1 MRKTTVADPTLVDP
15 KESGTHTRFPLF
27 HFLRNM
33 QIISWQREWENQR
46 QREKE
51 KPLSGG
57 FKQHLQIISRG

>member
-1 MRKTTVADPTLVDP
+1 
-15 KESGTHTRFPLF
+15 
-27 HFLRNM
+27 M
-33 QIISWQREWENQR
+33 QNISWQREWENQR